1 MTKLFSL
8 AAICVAVMLVVAPFA
23 AAQDKAGPPA
33 GGPPAGGQEKGIPPA
48 GGQEKGGPPAGGA
61 QAAKT
66 FEGQLA
72 KVDTAAKTITVKG
85 AGNMEME
92 FAYTEQTQVSGP
104 EKDVQGLASKTGS
117 TLRVTYREAGANKVA
132 TRIEVAERGGEK
144 GGDKK

>member
-33 GGPPAGGQEKGIPPA
+33 GGPPGQEKGIPPA
-48 GGQEKGGPPAGGA
+48 GGQEKGGPLVGGA

>member
-23 AAQDKAGPPA
+23 AAQDKA
-33 GGPPAGGQEKGIPPA
+33 GPPAGGQEKGIPPA